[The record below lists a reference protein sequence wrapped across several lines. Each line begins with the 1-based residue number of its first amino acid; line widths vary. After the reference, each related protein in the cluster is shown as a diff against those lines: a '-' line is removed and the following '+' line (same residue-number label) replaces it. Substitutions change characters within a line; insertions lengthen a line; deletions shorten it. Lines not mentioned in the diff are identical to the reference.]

1 VMCTSM
7 AQYLEEMDN
16 ILKKNTV
23 VKAPEELM
31 ELTSEGKLSNFE
43 HESQFNLD
51 QIPDQSIG
59 FDFGHTSAFNGSV
72 FAENA
77 PVEEDKEADNIVLP
91 LEEDNKSSIEEDL
104 EKLKIS
110 KPKKR
115 ETKKEKTTKTKDSF
129 KEPKAKSKVRVSD
142 KERARKSRLRK
153 KKYYEDLENKVH
165 YLEDLCKTLT
175 KEVQFYKDKI
185 RNQENNADKNT
196 FKTHLEREACIMT
209 AMQERIKSIDHD
221 DFKVFETI
229 NVLSKNF

>member
-1 VMCTSM
+1 M

-23 VKAPEELM
+23 TKAPEELM
-31 ELTSEGKLSNFE
+31 ELTSEGKMSNLE
-43 HESQFNLD
+43 QENQFNLD

-72 FAENA
+72 FTENNPAE
-77 PVEEDKEADNIVLP
+77 EMKEDDTIALP
-91 LEEDNKSSIEEDL
+91 LEEDNKSSIEDDL

-115 ETKKEKTTKTKDSF
+115 ETKKEKPAKKKESF
-129 KEPKAKSKVRVSD
+129 KEPKTKSKVRVSD

-165 YLEDLCKTLT
+165 YLEDLCKKLT

-185 RNQENNADKNT
+185 RNQDSQIDKSS
-196 FKTHLEREACIMT
+196 FKTSLERDACIMT
-209 AMQERIKSIDHD
+209 AMQK
-221 DFKVFETI
+221 
-229 NVLSKNF
+229 